1 MIFFIDR
8 KDRGFWTL
16 NKYTS
21 GDIIFSLFSILG
33 LLFYIIP
40 IVFIIWFA
48 ISTTKQLKRQTK
60 LLEEIKESIK
70 Q

>member
-1 MIFFIDR
+1 M
-8 KDRGFWTL
+8 
-16 NKYTS
+16 NKYNS

-40 IVFIIWFA
+40 IVIIWFA

-70 Q
+70 K

>member
-1 MIFFIDR
+1 M
-8 KDRGFWTL
+8 

-40 IVFIIWFA
+40 IAFIIWFA

>member
-1 MIFFIDR
+1 LV
-8 KDRGFWTL
+8 L
-16 NKYTS
+16 NKYNS

-70 Q
+70 K